1 MNYMLAGRNE
11 NKQQL
16 IGFVQE
22 RSKDLYI
29 DDLKQLLGETLS
41 ALENVRDERSQMEFG
56 EDFNL
61 LEQVKQYE
69 ADIIR
74 YALRLT
80 KGNQKAAAKMLGI
93 NYTTLNI
100 KVKRYNLAD
109 KVVEET
115 AEV

>member
-1 MNYMLAGRNE
+1 MLSGHIE

-16 IGFVQE
+16 IGFVQD

-29 DDLKQLLGETLS
+29 DDLRHLLAETLS
-41 ALENVRDERSQMEFG
+41 TLEDISDERNQIEFG
-56 EDFNL
+56 EGFNL
-61 LEQVKQYE
+61 LEEVKQYE

-80 KGNQKAAAKMLGI
+80 KGNQKAASKILGI

-100 KVKRYNLAD
+100 KVKRYGLAD
-109 KVVEET
+109 RVIE
-115 AEV
+115 